1 MDAAVIDKLLS
12 LAALSLAP
20 QHRAEL
26 EAELAKIVAFID
38 LMQVVDT
45 DGVAPLAHPLEDLAD
60 GWAAEQPLRS
70 DRATESDQRERFQ
83 ATAPEVRDGLY
94 LVPRVVE

>member
-26 EAELAKIVAFID
+26 EADLDKIVAFID
-38 LMQVVDT
+38 FMQVVDT
-45 DGVAPLAHPLEDLAD
+45 DGVAPLAHPLEDLD
-60 GWAAEQPLRS
+60 DWAAEQPLRT
-70 DRATESDQRERFQ
+70 DCATEPDQRETFQ
-83 ATAPEVRDGLY
+83 ETAPEVRDGLY
-94 LVPRVVE
+94 LVPRVVA